1 MYEGEMGLYK
11 QKAQDA
17 AAMERTKEQGRTQ
30 LAAARIGASRPSQL
44 SELRDL
50 FRSSDPKDRQLAESF
65 IGQNKMGKLTYE
77 EAMKLV
83 SADPRNLRAT
93 PAELSRL
100 AKEYMRLSEGGA
112 EATPSKTPA
121 NRAPLSTFG
130 S

>member
-1 MYEGEMGLYK
+1 M
-11 QKAQDA
+11 QDA
-17 AAMERTKEQGRTQ
+17 AAMERTQAQIQGQ
-30 LAAARIGASRPSQL
+30 LKAAQIGASRPSQL

-50 FRSSDPKDRQLAESF
+50 FRSSNPEDRRLAESF

-83 SADPRNLRAT
+83 SADPRNLSKS

-100 AKEYMRLSEGGA
+100 AREYMRLSEGGA
-112 EATPSKTPA
+112 EAAPSKPPA